1 MPSRRITSSRITRL
15 LQLRRRD
22 AEMSSLVLAGKLPSH
37 RLRVAVIRAWG
48 GTVHPDATI
57 YHGFEIRA
65 AAHLRVGARS
75 SIGNGAVLDAR
86 AGITI
91 GDDVNLSTA
100 VHIWTGQH
108 DPQSEDFAYESAPVV
123 IHDRAWLSTRVTVLP
138 GVTIGEGAI
147 VAAGAVVT
155 HDVAPFTMVGGVPAR
170 PIGTR
175 RGGLRYRLP
184 VSRLKPWW
192 W

>member
-1 MPSRRITSSRITRL
+1 
-15 LQLRRRD
+15 
-22 AEMSSLVLAGKLPSH
+22 MSSLVLAGKLPSH
-37 RLRVAVIRAWG
+37 RLRVAAIRAWG
-48 GTVHPDATI
+48 GSVHPDATI
-57 YHGFEIRA
+57 YHGFEIRG
-65 AAHLRVGARS
+65 AAHLTVGARS
-75 SIGNGAVLDAR
+75 SIGNGAILDAR

-91 GDDVNLSTA
+91 GNDVNLSTG

-147 VAAGAVVT
+147 VAAGAVVA
-155 HDVAPFTMVGGVPAR
+155 HDVEAFTMVGGVPAK
-170 PIGTR
+170 PIGSR
-175 RGGLRYRLP
+175 RRGLRYRLP